1 MGSFSILHWVVA
13 LAFVCV
19 TAFLIGQVLRTKPTH
34 PSELKGI
41 GGWLAWLA
49 ISQVLGLVRLAGSFA
64 LSLGDYGFLSTAYP
78 LRVHI
83 AAYAEIAMG
92 AGYVILVVATTI
104 ALFKKKKYFPQ
115 LFLCQWITLPA
126 FVIVNT
132 AIVTFALGIP
142 SSEIITPNEIASTV
156 AAFGVG
162 GLWVRYTQ
170 VSQRVANTMV
180 N

>member
-1 MGSFSILHWVVA
+1 MGSFSIWHWVAA
-13 LAFVCV
+13 LAFLG
-19 TAFLIGQVLRTKPTH
+19 TIAFLIGQVLRKKPTH

-49 ISQVLGLVRLAGSFA
+49 IGQVLGLFQLVLSFA

-92 AGYVILVVATTI
+92 AGYVILVIATTI
-104 ALFKKKKYFPQ
+104 ALFRKKKYFPQ

-126 FVIVNT
+126 LAIVST

-142 SSEIITPNEIASTV
+142 SSEVITPKEITSTLV
-156 AAFGVG
+156 AFGVG

-170 VSQRVANTMV
+170 VSNRVANTMV